1 MLREPFDTMRLR
13 LGIGLLFLPVPIFA
27 AGLTGWVGTYTID
40 EGKVTGSQ
48 GIYSLQWDSAT
59 GSLSGIRAVADTANP
74 SFLALHPNGRFLYAV
89 NEDSTPGAT
98 GRVTAY
104 AIPDGASGAPLRELG
119 SVSSTGQGPCH
130 LTVDPSGKWLFVANY
145 FSGSIAVY
153 PIAADGHLAQAS
165 QTIQHHG
172 SGPVTGRQD
181 SAHAHEV
188 VLSPDG
194 HFLLVP
200 DLGSDK
206 VFIYRFDASTGK
218 LSANDPAAATFPG
231 GYGPRHMVFSKD
243 AQFVYVLTELNPS
256 VVTLRWDAQRGSLTQ
271 VATISSL
278 PSSFQGVRSAAE
290 IALHPNGK
298 FLYASNRGDSNS
310 IAMFRIDDHG
320 IPVSNGWVP
329 SGGKTP
335 RFFGIDPSGKFLITT
350 NQSSGDL
357 FVFHIDPVSGALTRQ
372 GERTAVPGAVD
383 LVFASAPPVPR

>member
-1 MLREPFDTMRLR
+1 MLREHFGTMRLG
-13 LGIGLLFLPVPIFA
+13 LGIGLLVLPVPILA

-40 EGKVTGSQ
+40 EGKVTGSH
-48 GIYSLQWDSAT
+48 GIYSVQWDSTA
-59 GSLSGIRAVADTANP
+59 GSLSAIRAVADTANP
-74 SFLALHPNGRFLYAV
+74 SFLALHPSGRFLYAV
-89 NEDSTPGAT
+89 NEDATPGAT
-98 GRVTAY
+98 GRITAY
-104 AIPDGASGAPLRELG
+104 AVPDPTSGAPLRDLG

-130 LTVDPSGKWLFVANY
+130 LTVDSSGKWLFVANY

-153 PIAADGHLAQAS
+153 PIQADGHLAPAS

-172 SGPVTGRQD
+172 SGPLTGRQD

-231 GYGPRHMVFSKD
+231 GYGPRHLVFSKD

-271 VATISSL
+271 VATISTL
-278 PSSFQGVRSAAE
+278 PSSFQGVRSGAE
-290 IALHPNGK
+290 IALHANGK

-320 IPVSNGWVP
+320 IPVPNGWVP

-335 RFFGIDPSGKFLITT
+335 RFFGIDPSGKFLITA

-357 FVFHIDPVSGALTRQ
+357 FVFRIDPVSGALTRQ
-372 GERTAVPGAVD
+372 GEQTAVPGAVD
-383 LVFASAPPVPR
+383 FVFAAAAPVPR